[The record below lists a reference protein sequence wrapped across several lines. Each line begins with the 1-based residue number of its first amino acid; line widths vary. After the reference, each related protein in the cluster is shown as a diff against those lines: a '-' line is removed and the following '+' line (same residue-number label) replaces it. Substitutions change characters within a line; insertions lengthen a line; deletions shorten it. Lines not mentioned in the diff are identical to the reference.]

1 MTITAHSPAP
11 TRPAMDPMRRTSL
24 AAGVLY
30 LITFVSIPT
39 LMLYNPVRDNADFL
53 LGHGSATGVLWGAF
67 SEVVVALAGV
77 GTAVVLFPVAKRQSE
92 TAALGF
98 VTSRVL
104 EGALIIVGVVSLLSL
119 VTLRNDVAGTPGV
132 DTSSLL
138 TAGHTQLAVYD
149 SVFLLSQSLM
159 PVFNALCLGYV
170 LYRSRLVPRILPVV
184 GLVGAPLLLA
194 ADIAIFFGVTDR
206 AGTIAG
212 FTFIPI
218 AVWEFSLGV
227 NLTVKGF
234 RPSAVAALPPRRRLD
249 PRRRPMSGSPGRAR
263 AGGPVRRCATT
274 RSTGCGCPTSLSTT
288 RLRASCTC
296 ARSRTC
302 TPTASS
308 ATSSATD

>member
-1 MTITAHSPAP
+1 VSTSPSIEETVMTITAHAPAA
-11 TRPAMDPMRRTSL
+11 TRPAVDPMRRTSL

-39 LMLYNPVRDNADFL
+39 LWLYSPVRDHADFV
-53 LGHGSATGVLWGAF
+53 LGAGSASGVLWGAF

-104 EGALIIVGVVSLLSL
+104 EGALIIVGVVSLLTL
-119 VTLRNDVAGTPGV
+119 VSLRNDVAGAAGA
-132 DTSSLL
+132 DTGSLL

-170 LYRSRLVPRILPVV
+170 MYRSRLVPRILPVL

-194 ADIAIFFGVTDR
+194 ADIAILFGVIDR

-227 NLTVKGF
+227 YLTVKGF
-234 RPSAVAALPPRRRLD
+234 RPAAVAALPP
-249 PRRRPMSGSPGRAR
+249 A
-263 AGGPVRRCATT
+263 AGAVTAAVR
-274 RSTGCGCPTSLSTT
+274 
-288 RLRASCTC
+288 
-296 ARSRTC
+296 
-302 TPTASS
+302 
-308 ATSSATD
+308 